1 MSYFEVRRDEFLISA
16 DPARLDFDAI
26 CDFLTRAYW
35 AQGRPRAAVERAFAH
50 SLPFGLYD
58 GSRQIG
64 MARVLSDQAVFAY
77 LMDVFIHEDYRGRG
91 LGKWLVETVLSHP
104 DVKNARRWMLATDDA
119 HGLYARHGFTLLHE
133 PTHWMERLR
142 PYPEEGQR

>member
-1 MSYFEVRRDEFLISA
+1 MPKYFESRRDGLVISA
-16 DPARLDFDAI
+16 DPARLDFDII

-35 AQGRPRAAVERAFAH
+35 AKGRPREAVLRAFAN

-64 MARVLSDQAVFAY
+64 VARVLSDRAVFAY

-104 DVKNARRWMLATDDA
+104 DVKNVRRWMLATSDA
-119 HGLYARHGFTLLHE
+119 HELYARFGFKTIEDPAL
-133 PTHWMERLR
+133 WMERVK
-142 PYPEEGQR
+142 PFPGE